1 MTLTLTFQTG
11 QRITLNC
18 IRAEVHADYVMYQM
32 DQGPVVSVSSIGI
45 ESATVQESR

>member
-18 IRAEVHADYVMYQM
+18 IKAEVHADYVMYQ
-32 DQGPVVSVSSIGI
+32 QENRPVVSVSLEGI
-45 ESATVQESR
+45 ERAEVEA